1 MKIIEIEFNGDSILD
16 MGGYV
21 LEVNLKDESFIV
33 DLTSNEILVNFLEQ
47 GNDGK
52 TPIKGVD
59 YFTEIDKLELIEGIY
74 INTDVEPIVN
84 IEIENL
90 FL

>member
-1 MKIIEIEFNGDSILD
+1 MKIIEIEFNGDSIFD

-21 LEVNLKDESFIV
+21 LEVNLKDKSFIV
-33 DLTSNEILVNFLEQ
+33 DLTPNEILVNFLEQ

-59 YFTEIDKLELIEGIY
+59 YFTEIDWFA
-74 INTDVEPIVN
+74 VAHS
-84 IEIENL
+84 
-90 FL
+90 

>member
-1 MKIIEIEFNGDSILD
+1 MKIIEIEFNGDSIFD

-21 LEVNLKDESFIV
+21 LEVNLKDKSFIV
-33 DLTSNEILVNFLEQ
+33 DLTPNEILINFLEQ

-74 INTDVEPIVN
+74 INADVEPIVN
-84 IEIENL
+84 SEIENL
-90 FL
+90 FS